1 MPNPVP
7 PPEENSATPAQQA
20 KIDLTPNENKAGDPV
35 TFESLPTAAKE
46 IIVNAQKDPVRAAEQ
61 IKQVNAEQAD
71 YHPNEQAQWGKMFF
85 SALAR
90 DYGGVYRYFNGG
102 AKTEEKGKTPMGD
115 IIWAEKNE
123 LGPTGRYK
131 DIKGNVLDAK
141 EVIKRG
147 GVITP
152 SDEQAM
158 KTSNWKNAQYN
169 SEQANQGFQS
179 EFNAARTTAM
189 AAANTAS
196 ASNHNIDEQVA
207 LAKKNKK
214 VLDYIST
221 LDPKA
226 RAQLLGNVS
235 RLIAVSKGAQSSNE
249 KGGSATSGS
258 QSGTGWNLGSNIGG
272 KENGANLAGTIGLN
286 ASGSLSGNASNQ
298 TSATNRETNS
308 ANSSANN
315 SMQEQQTL
323 ASAIMGQ
330 LQGVMG
336 AEGFKDFLR
345 LHSLNE
351 DNEAELRKIPDGV
364 KPPGYEN
371 IPATDPYM
379 GGAEAMITNR
389 IKQQANNALLAAYT
403 KGLYQAQ
410 REALKTGESF
420 DLGKVKEDFQS
431 SPVYKAIL
439 NTYND
444 RLNAHLGKERK
455 LKLDDLIVDQSNRVR
470 RVSDLLN
477 QE

>member
-1 MPNPVP
+1 VLVT
-7 PPEENSATPAQQA
+7 ADV
-20 KIDLTPNENKAGDPV
+20 DL
-35 TFESLPTAAKE
+35 
-46 IIVNAQKDPVRAAEQ
+46 I
-61 IKQVNAEQAD
+61 
-71 YHPNEQAQWGKMFF
+71 YYAQW
-85 SALAR
+85 
-90 DYGGVYRYFNGG
+90 
-102 AKTEEKGKTPMGD
+102 KTFATATFILGLVAPERTSSYNTP
-115 IIWAEKNE
+115 
-123 LGPTGRYK
+123 
-131 DIKGNVLDAK
+131 
-141 EVIKRG
+141 
-147 GVITP
+147 
-152 SDEQAM
+152 
-158 KTSNWKNAQYN
+158 
-169 SEQANQGFQS
+169 
-179 EFNAARTTAM
+179 
-189 AAANTAS
+189 
-196 ASNHNIDEQVA
+196 
-207 LAKKNKK
+207 
-214 VLDYIST
+214 
-221 LDPKA
+221 
-226 RAQLLGNVS
+226 
-235 RLIAVSKGAQSSNE
+235 
-249 KGGSATSGS
+249 
-258 QSGTGWNLGSNIGG
+258 
-272 KENGANLAGTIGLN
+272 
-286 ASGSLSGNASNQ
+286 
-298 TSATNRETNS
+298 SATNREANS
-308 ANSSANN
+308 ANSSASN

-336 AEGFKDFLR
+336 PEGFKDFLR

-351 DNEAELRKIPDGV
+351 DNETELRKIPDGV